1 MQVDIY
7 GTLGPKCSDEETLT
21 EMFKC
26 GMSGI
31 RLNLSHTTLE
41 MAADRINVYHA
52 AARRAGIEAKLLIDM
67 QGPEIR
73 IGSLKEELSLEEGE
87 KVKLV
92 SEVLLKKQS
101 ALKTEVG
108 KETEKGKETGKE
120 TEKGKEAVKGKEVEK
135 EIEKETEK
143 EADDSEKI
151 IPVPEYIFEYIEKGQ
166 EILIDDGKI
175 LLEALDKGEKTA
187 DKIEQISCIAKRG
200 GKLASRKSLTLIGK
214 EVKSPT
220 LTKQD
225 KENLKKAVNYGVTG
239 IMQPFVRNRE
249 DLKNLRN
256 AMKECGCE
264 NLRIFAKIE
273 NLKGVESLEDFMDL
287 ADEVVIARG
296 DLGNAMPLWELPA
309 VQKRISAECRN
320 RNVPFMV
327 VTQMLASMEK
337 SAVPTR
343 AEVSDIYNA
352 VLDGA
357 SSVMVTGETAVGDYP
372 VEVIRYLSNTVKEA
386 EKNKK

>member
-92 SEVLLKKQS
+92 SEVLLKKQN
-101 ALKTEVG
+101 APKTEVG
-108 KETEKGKETGKE
+108 KETEKGKE
-120 TEKGKEAVKGKEVEK
+120 VEK
-135 EIEKETEK
+135 EVEKETEK

-200 GKLASRKSLTLIGK
+200 GKLASRKSLALIGK

-264 NLRIFAKIE
+264 NLKIFAKIE

>member
-1 MQVDIY
+1 MRVDIY

-92 SEVLLKKQS
+92 SEVLLKKQN

-108 KETEKGKETGKE
+108 KETEKE
-120 TEKGKEAVKGKEVEK
+120 TEKEKEAVKGKEV
-135 EIEKETEK
+135 EKETEK

-151 IPVPEYIFEYIEKGQ
+151 IPVPEFIFEYIEKGQ

-200 GKLASRKSLTLIGK
+200 GKLASRKSLALIGK

-264 NLRIFAKIE
+264 NLKIFAKIE

-386 EKNKK
+386 EKNK

>member
-92 SEVLLKKQS
+92 SEVLLKKQN

-108 KETEKGKETGKE
+108 KETEKE
-120 TEKGKEAVKGKEVEK
+120 TEKEKEAVKGKEV
-135 EIEKETEK
+135 EKETEK

-200 GKLASRKSLTLIGK
+200 GKLASRKSLALIGK

-264 NLRIFAKIE
+264 NLKIFAKIE

-386 EKNKK
+386 EKNK

>member
-41 MAADRINVYHA
+41 RAADRINVYHA
-52 AARRAGIEAKLLIDM
+52 AARRVGIEAKLLIDM

-101 ALKTEVG
+101 ALKTEV
-108 KETEKGKETGKE
+108 GKE

-200 GKLASRKSLTLIGK
+200 GKLASRKSLALIGK

-264 NLRIFAKIE
+264 NLKIFAKIE

-386 EKNKK
+386 EKNK